1 MTKAELLC
9 KADSLPLLPGV
20 YLMMDK
26 VGEVIYVGK
35 AKKLKNRV
43 SQYFQETSSHNEKTR
58 NMVSS
63 VDHFDTIVVRSEFE
77 ALVLENSLIKRH
89 QPRYNI
95 LLKDDKG
102 YPFVRLEVKAD
113 YPRFTLVSK
122 SADDGA
128 EYFGPFGGRHETR
141 AAIDAVCAILKLPT
155 CRRQFPRDIGKE
167 RPCLNHHI
175 GRCEGWCQGQPCAEE
190 YRRRIA
196 QATALFRGR
205 LPQLKRELQQEMETA
220 AENLEFEKAAALRDQ
235 VQALSVLTKQ
245 QQVIAGLCADTDVW
259 GLYCGQVRCG
269 AAVLHIE
276 SGNLSAR
283 EMRVFP
289 TAAEDNEADIL
300 AAVLSQYYL
309 GKNALPRE
317 ILLPVEFN
325 GMDTFA
331 ALLTGDANHAVTL
344 KVPQRG
350 ERAELVRMA
359 AKNAREEVERITTD
373 AERINKTLLE
383 LQELAS
389 LSRFPARMEAY
400 DISNTGADDIVAGMV
415 VFQNGKPLKRDY
427 RKFAIEGLS
436 RPDDYAS
443 MQQTLERRL
452 RRYLDGDEK
461 FAPLPDLLL
470 IDGGLGHVHAAKAA
484 LETVGLDIPLLGMV
498 KDDRHRTRA
507 LITPRGEEL
516 GIQSSPPLF
525 TLIGRIQEEIHHY
538 AISYHRQKHRKSSY
552 RSKLDGVAGLGET
565 RKKALLKRF
574 GTVRAVEE
582 ASLADLESV
591 LPRNVAKALYEKLRT
606 KNEK

>member
-1 MTKAELLC
+1 MTKTELLQ

-26 VGEVIYVGK
+26 TGQVIYVGK

-58 NMVSS
+58 NMVAS

-89 QPRYNI
+89 QPHYNI

-102 YPFVRLEVKAD
+102 YPFVRLDEKAA

-122 SADDGA
+122 PAEDGA
-128 EYFGPFGGRHETR
+128 SYFGPFGGRHETH

-155 CRRQFPRDIGKE
+155 CHRQFPRDIGKE

-175 GRCEGWCQGQPCAEE
+175 GKCEGWCLGELSTEE
-190 YRRRIA
+190 YRHRIW
-196 QATALFRGR
+196 QATALFRGK
-205 LPQLKRELQQEMETA
+205 LPQLKRELQREMETA
-220 AENLEFEKAAALRDQ
+220 AEALEFEKAAALRDQ

-259 GLYCGQVRCG
+259 GVFCGQVRCG

-276 SGNLSAR
+276 DGNLLAR
-283 EMRVFP
+283 EVQVFP
-289 TAAEDNEADIL
+289 TAAEDGEADIL

-317 ILLPVEFN
+317 ILLPAEFED
-325 GMDTFA
+325 MDTFG
-331 ALLTGDANHAVTL
+331 ALLTGNANHTVTL

-373 AERINKTLLE
+373 AERINKTLLY
-383 LQELAS
+383 LQELAN
-389 LSRFPARMEAY
+389 LPRFPERMEAY

-415 VFQNGKPLKRDY
+415 VFKDGKPLKRDY
-427 RKFAIEGLS
+427 RKFSIEGLS
-436 RPDDYAS
+436 QPDDYAA

-470 IDGGLGHVHAAKAA
+470 IDGGLGHVHAALQA
-484 LETVGLDIPLLGMV
+484 LETVGLSIPTLGMV

-507 LITPRGEEL
+507 LITSQGEEL

-538 AISYHRQKHRKSSY
+538 AISYHRQKHRKSAY

-582 ASLADLESV
+582 ASLADLASV
-591 LPRNVAKALYEKLRT
+591 LPQNVAKALYEKLHQA
-606 KNEK
+606 

>member
-1 MTKAELLC
+1 MTKTELLQ

-26 VGEVIYVGK
+26 AGEVIYVGK

-58 NMVSS
+58 NMVAS

-89 QPRYNI
+89 QPHYNI

-102 YPFVRLEVKAD
+102 YPFVRLDEKAA

-122 SADDGA
+122 PAEDGA
-128 EYFGPFGGRHETR
+128 SYFGPFGGRHETR

-155 CRRQFPRDIGKE
+155 CHRQFPRDIGKE

-175 GRCEGWCQGQPCAEE
+175 GKCEGWCLGELSAEE

-196 QATALFRGR
+196 QATALFRGK
-205 LPQLKRELQQEMETA
+205 LPQLKRELQHEMETA

-259 GLYCGQVRCG
+259 GIFCGQVRCG

-276 SGNLSAR
+276 NGNLLAR
-283 EMRVFP
+283 EVRVFP
-289 TAAEDNEADIL
+289 TAAEDSEADIL

-309 GKNALPRE
+309 GKSALPRE
-317 ILLPVEFN
+317 ILLPTDFDDT
-325 GMDTFA
+325 DTFA
-331 ALLTGDANHAVTL
+331 ALLTGEANHTVTL

-359 AKNAREEVERITTD
+359 AKNAREEVARITTD
-373 AERINKTLLE
+373 AERVNKTLLY
-383 LQELAS
+383 LQELAE
-389 LSRFPARMEAY
+389 LPRFPERMEAY
-400 DISNTGADDIVAGMV
+400 DISNTGADDIVSGMV
-415 VFQNGKPLKRDY
+415 VFKDGKPLKRDY
-427 RKFAIEGLS
+427 RKFAIAGLS
-436 RPDDYAS
+436 QPDDYAA

-461 FAPLPDLLL
+461 FTPLPDLLL
-470 IDGGLGHVHAAKAA
+470 IDGGLGHVHAALQA
-484 LETVGLDIPLLGMV
+484 LETVGLSIPTLGMV

-507 LITPRGEEL
+507 LITPSGQEL
-516 GIQSSPPLF
+516 GIQNSPPLF
-525 TLIGRIQEEIHHY
+525 TLIGRVQEEIHHY
-538 AISYHRQKHRKSSY
+538 AISYHRQKHRKSAY

-574 GTVRAVEE
+574 GTVRAIEE
-582 ASLADLESV
+582 ASLADLKSV
-591 LPRNVAKALYEKLRT
+591 LPQNVAKLLYEKLHQA
-606 KNEK
+606 

>member
-1 MTKAELLC
+1 MTKAELLA
-9 KADSLPLLPGV
+9 KAESLPLSPGV
-20 YLMMDK
+20 YLMMDTTHR
-26 VGEVIYVGK
+26 VIYVGK
-35 AKKLKNRV
+35 AKKLRNRV

-58 NMVSS
+58 NMVAA

-89 QPRYNI
+89 QPHYNI

-102 YPFVRLEVKAD
+102 YPFVRLDTRAA

-128 EYFGPFGGRHETR
+128 TYFGPFGGRQETR

-175 GRCEGWCQGQPCAEE
+175 GKCEGWCQGELSAEE
-190 YRRRIA
+190 YRRRIG
-196 QATALFRGR
+196 QATALFRGK
-205 LPQLKRELQQEMETA
+205 LPQLKRELQQEMEAA
-220 AENLEFEKAAALRDQ
+220 AENLEFEKAASLRDQ
-235 VQALSVLTKQ
+235 IRSLSVLTKQ

-269 AAVLHIE
+269 AAVLHME
-276 SGNLSAR
+276 SGSLSAR

-289 TAAEDNEADIL
+289 TAAEDSEADIL
-300 AAVLSQYYL
+300 AAVLGQYYL

-317 ILLPVEFN
+317 ILLPGEFES
-325 GMDTFA
+325 MDTFA
-331 ALLTGDANHAVTL
+331 ALLTGQANHSVTL

-359 AKNAREEVERITTD
+359 AKNAKEEVERITTD
-373 AERINKTLLE
+373 AERVNKTLLE
-383 LQELAS
+383 LQELGR
-389 LSRFPARMEAY
+389 LPCFPERIEAY
-400 DISNTGADDIVAGMV
+400 DISNTGADDIVSGMV

-461 FAPLPDLLL
+461 FSPLPDLLL
-470 IDGGLGHVHAAKAA
+470 IDGGLGHVHAAKVAM
-484 LETVGLDIPLLGMV
+484 ETVGLDIPVLGMV

-507 LITPRGEEL
+507 LITPQGEEL

-538 AISYHRQKHRKSSY
+538 AISYHRQKHRKSTY
-552 RSKLDGVAGLGET
+552 RSKLDGVPGLGET
-565 RKKALLKRF
+565 RKKALLRRF

-582 ASLADLESV
+582 ATIADLESV
-591 LPRNVAKALYEKLRT
+591 LPKNVAKALYEKLHQT
-606 KNEK
+606 

>member
-1 MTKAELLC
+1 MTKAELLQ

-26 VGEVIYVGK
+26 TGQVIYVGK

-58 NMVSS
+58 NMVAS
-63 VDHFDTIVVRSEFE
+63 VDHFDTIVVRTEFE
-77 ALVLENSLIKRH
+77 ALILENSLIKRH
-89 QPRYNI
+89 QPHYNI

-102 YPFVRLEVKAD
+102 YPFVRLDEKAD

-122 SADDGA
+122 PAEDGA
-128 EYFGPFGGRHETR
+128 DYFGPFGGRHETR
-141 AAIDAVCAILKLPT
+141 AAIDAVCTILKLPT
-155 CRRQFPRDIGKE
+155 CHRQFPRDIGKE

-175 GRCEGWCQGQPCAEE
+175 GKCEGWCLGELSAEE
-190 YRRRIA
+190 YRRRIS
-196 QATALFRGR
+196 QATALFRGK
-205 LPQLKRELQQEMETA
+205 LPQLKRELQREMETA
-220 AENLEFEKAAALRDQ
+220 AEALEFEKAAALRDQ

-259 GLYCGQVRCG
+259 GVFCGQVRCG

-276 SGNLSAR
+276 DGNLLAR
-283 EMRVFP
+283 EVRVFP
-289 TAAEDNEADIL
+289 TAAEDSEADIL

-317 ILLPVEFN
+317 ILLPAEFED
-325 GMDTFA
+325 MDTFG
-331 ALLTGDANHAVTL
+331 ALLTGNANHTVTL

-373 AERINKTLLE
+373 AERTNKTLLY
-383 LQELAS
+383 LQELAN
-389 LSRFPARMEAY
+389 LPRFPQRMEAY
-400 DISNTGADDIVAGMV
+400 DISNTGADDIVSGMV
-415 VFQNGKPLKRDY
+415 VFKDGKPLKRDY
-427 RKFAIEGLS
+427 RKFSIEGLS
-436 RPDDYAS
+436 QPDDYAA

-470 IDGGLGHVHAAKAA
+470 IDGGLGHVHAALQA
-484 LETVGLDIPLLGMV
+484 LETVGLSIPTLGMV

-507 LITPRGEEL
+507 LITSRGEEL

-538 AISYHRQKHRKSSY
+538 AISYHRQKHRKSTY

-574 GTVRAVEE
+574 GTVRSVEE
-582 ASLADLESV
+582 ASLTDLASV
-591 LPRNVAKALYEKLRT
+591 LPQNVAKALYEKLHQA
-606 KNEK
+606 